1 MRRVVIFGL
10 SLGAVLHGGGVFAC
24 ATCLCGD
31 PTITTMGAEK
41 PFSGRLRGSVDW
53 LTRSERSGQPGISE
67 HNIDEKRVT
76 LSVSYAPSTDW
87 IFALGVPLVEKEVR
101 RFDLSRETASG
112 VGDADLSARWYLGNT
127 REHLWGVQFGVRVP
141 TSSEQTLSGEAI
153 DFDAQPGA
161 GATIPSLGL
170 WYGNFR
176 SPDFFYASTV
186 YQRAVDTGYQG
197 YEMGDVL
204 LLTGHVQHGLWEQQL
219 ALSFSLDGRWKK
231 RDAYFGE
238 TDENS
243 GGVLIMA
250 TPGISWTPVTDLIF
264 NVTYQI
270 PAVENLYGEQKE
282 KPNLRIGVTYD
293 F

>member
-1 MRRVVIFGL
+1 MRRIVVLCLSFG
-10 SLGAVLHGGGVFAC
+10 SSLHGGSAFAC

-53 LTRSERSGQPGISE
+53 LTRSERVGQGGVSE
-67 HNIDEKRVT
+67 HKIDEERIT
-76 LSVSYAPSTDW
+76 LSVSYAPSDDW
-87 IFALGVPLVEKEVR
+87 IFAVSVPLVEKEVR

-127 REHLWGVQFGVRVP
+127 RKHLWGMQFGVRVP
-141 TSSEQTLSGEAI
+141 TSSEQKSGGEAI

-161 GATIPSLGL
+161 GATVPSLGL

-176 SPDFFYASTV
+176 SPDFFYASAV
-186 YQRAVDTGYQG
+186 YQLAVDTGYQG

-204 LLTGHVQHGLWEQQL
+204 LVTSHAQRGLWGHRL

-231 RDAYFGE
+231 RDAYSGE
-238 TDENS
+238 TDADS
-243 GGVLIMA
+243 GGMLIMA

-264 NVTYQI
+264 NVGYQI
-270 PAVENLYGEQKE
+270 PAIENLYGEQEE